1 VLLLGFGL
9 GSVAGLY
16 VDQVYPDQVPLIGK
30 PKAPK
35 SLDRASL
42 ERALAIVHD
51 DYYGGG
57 NLNYTALSHGT
68 VRGLVE
74 GLNDRFSYYL
84 DPDEYQRQLSSY
96 SGRYTGIGIE
106 VSFTSDYPV
115 VSQVFPGSPA
125 EAAGLQPGDAIVA
138 VDGRDLHGLTGDQA
152 SNLIRGPE
160 GTSVRLQ
167 LRRDSSTRE
176 VTVERK
182 NIVVPS
188 VRSTRLAGGALYV
201 RIYGFGSGTT
211 TDFDGQLKA
220 GLPGARAVVLDL
232 RDDGGGF
239 IDAAQNVISQFV
251 STGEAYELRD
261 RQGHIERK
269 LISGD
274 HPASSIPVVVLVN
287 GDTASAAEMVAGSL
301 KIHSRARVVGAITF
315 GKGSVQQDFPLPDGS
330 DLHLT
335 IKHWFLPDGSSVEPG
350 GIKPDVEVPLSA
362 HADMF
367 DAARPELG
375 YGKDAQLNRA
385 LQLLGMSG

>member
-1 VLLLGFGL
+1 MLLLGFGL

-138 VDGRDLHGLTGDQA
+138 VDGRPVTVRSDLPD
-152 SNLIRGPE
+152 LIGEKRAGQRVSLQVVRGHD
-160 GTSVRLQ
+160 
-167 LRRDSSTRE
+167 RRTVE
-176 VTVERK
+176 VT
-182 NIVVPS
+182 
-188 VRSTRLAGGALYV
+188 L
-201 RIYGFGSGTT
+201 
-211 TDFDGQLKA
+211 
-220 GLPGARAVVLDL
+220 
-232 RDDGGGF
+232 
-239 IDAAQNVISQFV
+239 
-251 STGEAYELRD
+251 
-261 RQGHIERK
+261 
-269 LISGD
+269 
-274 HPASSIPVVVLVN
+274 
-287 GDTASAAEMVAGSL
+287 
-301 KIHSRARVVGAITF
+301 
-315 GKGSVQQDFPLPDGS
+315 GKRPLGR
-330 DLHLT
+330 
-335 IKHWFLPDGSSVEPG
+335 G
-350 GIKPDVEVPLSA
+350 
-362 HADMF
+362 
-367 DAARPELG
+367 
-375 YGKDAQLNRA
+375 
-385 LQLLGMSG
+385 